1 MNRQTLLSGLGF
13 LVLLVL
19 LTSTFTVSET
29 EKVILLEF
37 KKIVGTDYGPGLH
50 FKLPYRQVKKFDS
63 RILSLESKPE
73 RFLTSEKKNVLVDWF
88 VKWRINDVTKFY
100 TSVGGDKAQANIRL
114 DQITKDAMRN
124 EFSKRTIRELV
135 SSDRGRIQDAL
146 TTMVAP
152 AVASLGVEVT
162 DIRVMR
168 IDLPEEVSS
177 SVYRRME
184 AERARVA
191 REFRSR
197 GAEAAE
203 KIRAEAD
210 REREVLIAEAQK
222 GADIRRGEGDATATE
237 IYAKAYGKNKEFF
250 QFNRSLIAYR
260 QAFRDDG
267 SQLLL
272 SPDSEFFRY
281 FKATHLGCHK
291 TQVTL
296 TPLRGGV
303 VSLAL
308 LIYHLPFVQA
318 LRKNAHAD
326 PGPLAPP
333 RGH

>member
-1 MNRQTLLSGLGF
+1 MNRLTLLGGVALLG
-13 LVLLVL
+13 VLVL

-29 EKVILLEF
+29 EKVIVLEF
-37 KKIVGTDYGPGLH
+37 KKIVGNDYSPGLH
-50 FKLPYRQVKKFDS
+50 FKLPYRQVKKFDD

-73 RFLTSEKKNVLVDWF
+73 RFLTSEKKNVIVDWF

-100 TSVGGDKAQANIRL
+100 TAVSGDKAQANIRL

-152 AVASLGVEVT
+152 AVAGLGVEVT

-210 REREVLIAEAQK
+210 RQREVIIAEAQK
-222 GADIRRGEGDATATE
+222 DAEIRRGEGDAAAAG
-237 IYAKAYGKNKEFF
+237 IYASVYNKDRAFF
-250 QFNRSLIAYR
+250 QFNRSLLAYR
-260 QAFRDDG
+260 QSFRDDR
-267 SQLLL
+267 SRMVLT
-272 SPDSEFFRY
+272 PDSEFFKY
-281 FKATHLGCHK
+281 FKE
-291 TQVTL
+291 
-296 TPLRGGV
+296 
-303 VSLAL
+303 S
-308 LIYHLPFVQA
+308 
-318 LRKNAHAD
+318 D
-326 PGPLAPP
+326 
-333 RGH
+333 

>member
-1 MNRQTLLSGLGF
+1 MNRQTLLTGLGS

-29 EKVILLEF
+29 EKVIVLEF

-50 FKLPYRQVKKFDS
+50 FKLPYRQVKKFDR

-177 SVYRRME
+177 SVYHRME

-210 REREVLIAEAQK
+210 RQREVLIAEAQK
-222 GADIRRGEGDATATE
+222 EAEIRRGEGDATATE

-281 FKATHLGCHK
+281 FKATH
-291 TQVTL
+291 
-296 TPLRGGV
+296 
-303 VSLAL
+303 
-308 LIYHLPFVQA
+308 
-318 LRKNAHAD
+318 
-326 PGPLAPP
+326 
-333 RGH
+333 

>member
-1 MNRQTLLSGLGF
+1 MNRQSLLTGLAS
-13 LVLLVL
+13 LALLVL

-29 EKVILLEF
+29 EKVIVLEF

-50 FKLPYRQVKKFDS
+50 FKLPYRQVKKFDR

-177 SVYRRME
+177 SVYHRME

-210 REREVLIAEAQK
+210 RQREVLIAEAQK
-222 GADIRRGEGDATATE
+222 GAEIRRGEGDAAATE

-260 QAFRDDG
+260 QAFKDDG

-281 FKATHLGCHK
+281 FKATH
-291 TQVTL
+291 
-296 TPLRGGV
+296 
-303 VSLAL
+303 
-308 LIYHLPFVQA
+308 
-318 LRKNAHAD
+318 
-326 PGPLAPP
+326 
-333 RGH
+333 

>member
-1 MNRQTLLSGLGF
+1 MNKQTLTAALGLFGLLF
-13 LVLLVL
+13 LF
-19 LTSTFTVSET
+19 TMIFTVSET

-37 KKIVGTDYGPGLH
+37 KKIVGTDYSPGLH
-50 FKLPYRQVKKFDS
+50 IKLPYRQVKKFDD
-63 RILSLESKPE
+63 RILTLESKPE
-73 RFLTSEKKNVLVDWF
+73 RFLTSEKKNVIVDWF

-135 SSDRGRIQDAL
+135 SSDRGRIQDSL

-152 AVASLGVEVT
+152 AVAGLGVEVT

-168 IDLPEEVSS
+168 IDLPDEVSS

-210 REREVLIAEAQK
+210 RQREVLLAEAQK
-222 GADIRRGEGDATATE
+222 EAEIRRGQGDAAAAD
-237 IYAKAYGKNKEFF
+237 IYAKAYGKNKDFF
-250 QFNRSLIAYR
+250 QFYRSLAAYR
-260 QAFRDDG
+260 QSFKDDK
-267 SQLLL
+267 SLMIL
-272 SPDSEFFRY
+272 SPDSEFFQY
-281 FKATHLGCHK
+281 FKK
-291 TQVTL
+291 T
-296 TPLRGGV
+296 R
-303 VSLAL
+303 
-308 LIYHLPFVQA
+308 
-318 LRKNAHAD
+318 
-326 PGPLAPP
+326 
-333 RGH
+333 

>member
-1 MNRQTLLSGLGF
+1 MNRQTLLTGLGS
-13 LVLLVL
+13 LVLLIL

-29 EKVILLEF
+29 EKVIVLEF

-50 FKLPYRQVKKFDS
+50 FKLPYRQVKKFDR

-177 SVYRRME
+177 SVYHRME

-210 REREVLIAEAQK
+210 RQREVLIAEAQK
-222 GADIRRGEGDATATE
+222 SAEIRRGEGDAAATE

-260 QAFRDDG
+260 QAFRDEG

-281 FKATHLGCHK
+281 FKATH
-291 TQVTL
+291 
-296 TPLRGGV
+296 
-303 VSLAL
+303 
-308 LIYHLPFVQA
+308 
-318 LRKNAHAD
+318 
-326 PGPLAPP
+326 
-333 RGH
+333 

>member
-1 MNRQTLLSGLGF
+1 MNRSSLMTALAGGLL
-13 LVLLVL
+13 LLL
-19 LTSTFTVSET
+19 MTSMFTVSET
-29 EKVILLEF
+29 EKVIVLEF

-50 FKLPYRQVKKFDS
+50 FKLPYRQVKKFDD

-73 RFLTSEKKNVLVDWF
+73 RFLTSEKKNVIVDWF

-100 TSVGGDKAQANIRL
+100 TSVAGDKGQANIRL

-152 AVASLGVEVT
+152 AVAGLGVEVT

-177 SVYRRME
+177 SVYHRME

-210 REREVLIAEAQK
+210 RQREVIIAEAQK
-222 GADIRRGEGDATATE
+222 SAEIRRGEGDATAAE
-237 IYAKAYGKNKEFF
+237 IYAGAYNRNRDFF

-260 QAFRDDG
+260 QSFKSDR
-267 SQLLL
+267 SRMVLT
-272 SPDSEFFRY
+272 PDSEFFKY
-281 FKATHLGCHK
+281 FKGS
-291 TQVTL
+291 
-296 TPLRGGV
+296 R
-303 VSLAL
+303 
-308 LIYHLPFVQA
+308 
-318 LRKNAHAD
+318 
-326 PGPLAPP
+326 
-333 RGH
+333 

>member
-29 EKVILLEF
+29 EKVIVLEF

-50 FKLPYRQVKKFDS
+50 FKLPYRQVKKFDR

-177 SVYRRME
+177 SVYHRME

-210 REREVLIAEAQK
+210 RQREVLIAEAQK
-222 GADIRRGEGDATATE
+222 GAEIRRGEGDATATE

-281 FKATHLGCHK
+281 FKATH
-291 TQVTL
+291 
-296 TPLRGGV
+296 
-303 VSLAL
+303 
-308 LIYHLPFVQA
+308 
-318 LRKNAHAD
+318 
-326 PGPLAPP
+326 
-333 RGH
+333 